1 MRRARA
7 IEAELD
13 ALRAELLG
21 AAGKPAQTAAGA
33 PEPTA
38 QTAAAPTD
46 EMRDKLGELARAMT
60 DYLESA
66 EDVAADHPFAVAGA
80 AFLLGVG
87 VGMLLKRG

>member
-21 AAGKPAQTAAGA
+21 ATGRPAQSAPGAPKPAPQAETVQ
-33 PEPTA
+33 P
-38 QTAAAPTD
+38 D
-46 EMRDKLGELARAMT
+46 EMRDKLGELAQAMT

-66 EDVAADHPFAVAGA
+66 EDMAADHPFAVAGA

>member
-1 MRRARA
+1 
-7 IEAELD
+7 
-13 ALRAELLG
+13 
-21 AAGKPAQTAAGA
+21 
-33 PEPTA
+33 
-38 QTAAAPTD
+38 
-46 EMRDKLGELARAMT
+46 MT